1 MITKINEFK
10 QHLKLNEGGGAGISF
25 KMDNMSVN
33 SVYNLTKDTITKVS
47 SDVSFDKF
55 SANGYQEGMSN
66 IDPKILKAGDAS
78 LTLENALKLSFDNDV
93 FKEILSDV
101 IGFDESVLQE
111 SYDVRTIAELLTMN
125 ETLNIKLTF
134 ELSNIGMKGMIF
146 GGWVRGE
153 VKEDMVLM
161 DDVNNIEYSN
171 ITAEINGVDYEL
183 NSYDNS
189 AIELGVVPAVLANAE
204 FINFYKD
211 IFDYDLEEDA
221 KYTTYQEVMDD
232 DKYDSDLEEYMLNK
246 KITISIDA
254 YKKSLENE
262 TQLLPD
268 ELYIYI
274 QNKRDVEDTVNDIH
288 WQDVQANWG
297 AHN

>member
-10 QHLKLNEGGGAGISF
+10 QHLRLNEGGGAGISF
-25 KMDNMSVN
+25 TMNNMAVDA
-33 SVYNLTKDTITKVS
+33 VYTLTKDTITKVS
-47 SDVSFDKF
+47 SETTLAPFD
-55 SANGYQEGMSN
+55 AHGYDDGMSN
-66 IDPKILKAGDAS
+66 IDPKVLKVADLT
-78 LTLENALKLSFDNDV
+78 LTLENALKLSFDNEV

-146 GGWVRGE
+146 RGWVRGE

-161 DDVNNIEYSN
+161 TPNNIEYFY
-171 ITAEINGVDYEL
+171 ITAEINGVAYEID
-183 NSYDNS
+183 SYDIS

-274 QNKRDVEDTVNDIH
+274 QNKRDVEEDVNDQH